1 MTNIGNKTV
10 IVFGS
15 VVLLAS
21 VLIAILSG
29 QPLLFFFPS
38 LLLLLFMAVQQP
50 VLLFYALLFFIPWS
64 VEANV
69 TDSIGTD
76 LPDEPLMLLL
86 AFAVIALWA
95 YRGKQAFAFPISSP
109 IPLLLLV
116 GFLWSAITVL
126 LSTHLSVSIKYLLAK
141 GWYLLA
147 FTGAPLVLI
156 TIDEKLLKRAA
167 AILFGSMLLASL
179 FAITKHAALG
189 FTFASTNEALAPF
202 FRNHVNYSALLV
214 FMVPLGVAF
223 YLLTIN
229 RRKRFAIILSLTLLL
244 TALVLS
250 YARGAWLALAVGL
263 LAYWLIRKKWL
274 LQSFL
279 LAIVVSFAFL
289 AWLQYN
295 DQYLRFAPHH
305 DTTIFH
311 TNFSEHL
318 AATVKGN
325 DVSTA
330 ERFYRWVAGVRMSAD
345 RWATGFGP
353 TTFYEQ
359 YQSYTVPAFRTWVS
373 NNPEHSTVHNYF
385 LLLLI
390 EQGLPGLLFFLVLI
404 GTLFWQAQKIFN
416 RAEDKFW
423 KITAASIA
431 AILWMQCTVNFL
443 SDLIETDKVGSVF
456 YLCAAFLVIAD
467 AKTKRVN
474 LRKEISEQ

>member
-1 MTNIGNKTV
+1 MINIGNKTV
-10 IVFGS
+10 MVLGS
-15 VVLLAS
+15 VVLLAF
-21 VLIAILSG
+21 VLVAILSA
-29 QPLLFFFPS
+29 QPLFFFFPA
-38 LLLLLFMAVQQP
+38 LLLGICIAVQQP

-69 TDSIGTD
+69 TDSLGTD

-86 AFAVIALWA
+86 AVAVLALWA
-95 YRGKQAFAFPISSP
+95 YRGKQAFAFPLSSP
-109 IPLLLLV
+109 VLLLLLV
-116 GFLWSAITVL
+116 GFLWSAITAL
-126 LSTHLSVSIKYLLAK
+126 LSTHLSVSLKYLLAK

-147 FTGAPLVLI
+147 FAGAPLVLI
-156 TIDEKLLKRAA
+156 RMDDKLLQRAA

-179 FAITKHAALG
+179 FAMTKHAALG
-189 FTFASTNEALAPF
+189 FTFAGTNEALAPF

-214 FMVPLGVAF
+214 FMVPLAIAF
-223 YLLTIN
+223 YRLAK
-229 RRKRFAIILSLTLLL
+229 KRWKRCVFFLALVLLL
-244 TALVLS
+244 AALALS
-250 YARGAWLALAVGL
+250 YARGAWLALAAGL
-263 LAYWLIRKKWL
+263 LAYWLVQKKWL

-279 LAIVVSFAFL
+279 LAIVVSVAFV

-311 TNFSEHL
+311 TDFGEHL
-318 AATVKGN
+318 AATVKGS

-330 ERFYRWVAGVRMSAD
+330 ERFYRWVAGIRMSTD
-345 RWATGFGP
+345 HWITGFGP

-373 NNPEHSTVHNYF
+373 NNPEHSTAHNYF
-385 LLLLI
+385 LLLLV
-390 EQGLPGLLFFLVLI
+390 EQGVTGLLIFLLLI
-404 GTLFWQAQKIFN
+404 GAMFWQAQKIFN

-423 KITAASIA
+423 KVTAASIA
-431 AILWMQCTVNFL
+431 AILWKQCTVNFL

-467 AKTKRVN
+467 AKTKKIN
-474 LRKEISEQ
+474 L